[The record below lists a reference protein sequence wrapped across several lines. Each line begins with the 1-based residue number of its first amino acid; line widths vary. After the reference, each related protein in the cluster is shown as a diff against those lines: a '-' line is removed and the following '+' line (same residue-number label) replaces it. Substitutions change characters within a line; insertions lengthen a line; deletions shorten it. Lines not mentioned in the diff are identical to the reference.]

1 METTHNEFQAH
12 YRYISHV
19 IDFLTAFQ
27 DGRRI
32 LEQTSQNSINKLLRS
47 LRMLRDTSD
56 YFESFTK
63 TELDHPDEPEYPDS
77 PEDPESPGD
86 PEGPKN
92 WWPIKEEH
100 QEANGDL
107 VRDVVIS
114 NC

>member
-1 METTHNEFQAH
+1 
-12 YRYISHV
+12 
-19 IDFLTAFQ
+19 
-27 DGRRI
+27 
-32 LEQTSQNSINKLLRS
+32 
-47 LRMLRDTSD
+47 MLRDTSD

-77 PEDPESPGD
+77 PEDPEGADDS
-86 PEGPKN
+86 EGPEP